1 MDYFHFKRQR
11 MKKITSILLAAGFGI
26 AMMASP
32 LAAQDSTKVKKTN
45 KERAKTGTHQ
55 VGHGTKE
62 VGKGSKNVVV
72 AGAKATGKGAKK
84 AGKAVKK
91 TVKKGV
97 DKVD

>member
-1 MDYFHFKRQR
+1 
-11 MKKITSILLAAGFGI
+11 MKKITSIWLAAAFGFCMI
-26 AMMASP
+26 TSP
-32 LAAQDSTKVKKTN
+32 LAAQDTTKVQETN
-45 KERAKTGTHQ
+45 KEKAKHGTHQ

-62 VGKGSKNVVV
+62 VGKGTKKVVV